1 MKVLALDYGKARTGV
16 AICDASGA
24 LARPLETIERVG
36 APAGMA
42 RLLAIVAEHQP
53 DLLLVGLPVLADGSR
68 GEQADATLAF
78 VGRLKAVCGVPIEME
93 DERFT
98 SRIAQTKGGEA
109 GLDARAAAE
118 LLQGWLDRR
127 SGA

>member
-1 MKVLALDYGKARTGV
+1 MKVLALDYGRARTGV

-24 LARPLETIERVG
+24 LARPLETIEGVG

-42 RLLAIVAEHQP
+42 RLLAIVAEHEP

-78 VGRLKAVCGVPIEME
+78 AGRLRAACGVPIEME

>member
-1 MKVLALDYGKARTGV
+1 MKALALDYGKARTGV
-16 AICDASGA
+16 AVSDAAGE

-98 SRIAQTKGGEA
+98 SRIAQTKGGTA

-127 SGA
+127 RGA

>member
-1 MKVLALDYGKARTGV
+1 VKVLALDYGTARTGV
-16 AICDASGA
+16 AVCDTSGA

-68 GEQADATLAF
+68 GEQVDATLAF
-78 VGRLKAVCGVPIEME
+78 AGRLRAACGVPIEME

-127 SGA
+127 GGA

>member
-1 MKVLALDYGKARTGV
+1 MKVLALDYGTARTGV
-16 AICDASGA
+16 AVGDATGA
-24 LARPLETIERVG
+24 LARPLEVIERVG

-42 RLLAIVAEHQP
+42 RLLAIVAEHEP
-53 DLLLVGLPVLADGSR
+53 DLLLVGLPVLPDGGR

-78 VGRLKAVCGVPIEME
+78 VGRLRAACEVPIEME

-98 SRIAQTKGGEA
+98 SRIAQTKGGAA

-127 SGA
+127 PGA